1 MPKRWMEEKAAKE
14 KVLNE
19 MNFGFLGMSHEGKPY
34 VVPMSFAYR
43 EDKIY
48 LHAALKGLKIE
59 YLKNN
64 PEVCFTV
71 ARLNELIQNH
81 GDLCDYSLRY
91 QSVITRGKAT
101 MLEDLNEKMAA
112 LNILASKYSKG
123 KTSSVIDPKKAEVTA
138 VIVIDIKEMTGK
150 YNVSV

>member
-19 MNFGFLGMSHEGKPY
+19 MDFGFLGMSYEGNPY

-64 PEVCFTV
+64 PKVCFTV

-101 MLEDLNEKMAA
+101 MLEDLNEK
-112 LNILASKYSKG
+112 
-123 KTSSVIDPKKAEVTA
+123 
-138 VIVIDIKEMTGK
+138 
-150 YNVSV
+150 

>member
-1 MPKRWMEEKAAKE
+1 
-14 KVLNE
+14 
-19 MNFGFLGMSHEGKPY
+19 
-34 VVPMSFAYR
+34 
-43 EDKIY
+43 
-48 LHAALKGLKIE
+48 
-59 YLKNN
+59 
-64 PEVCFTV
+64 FTV

-101 MLEDLNEKMAA
+101 MLEDLNEKIAA

-123 KTSSVIDPKKAEVTA
+123 NTSSVIDPKKAEVTA
-138 VIVIDIKEMTGK
+138 VIVIDIEEMTGK